1 MGRQKVR
8 SLSTG
13 HCCDCAAY
21 RGAILDFRYKYHV
34 GYYTNNCFYSICHKI
49 WYRGRCY
56 RHVVMGI
63 GLGKIYLNLSLSIVC
78 YENGTRKFVNIL
90 IPGLVA

>member
-1 MGRQKVR
+1 M
-8 SLSTG
+8 
-13 HCCDCAAY
+13 
-21 RGAILDFRYKYHV
+21 
-34 GYYTNNCFYSICHKI
+34 
-49 WYRGRCY
+49 
-56 RHVVMGI
+56 MGI